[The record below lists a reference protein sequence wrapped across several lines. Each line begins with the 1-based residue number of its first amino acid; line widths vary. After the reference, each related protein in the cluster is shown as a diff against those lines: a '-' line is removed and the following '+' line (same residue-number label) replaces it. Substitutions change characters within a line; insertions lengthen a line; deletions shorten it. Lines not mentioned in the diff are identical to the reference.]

1 MAIMPHPPLIGLLV
15 EEGVG
20 LGPEAAD
27 MEGLHPEQG
36 HEQDP
41 ADSDDD
47 DSDEEYEPEG
57 QQRGRLFQLLGRYLY
72 PLFTLGLSPRCV
84 KAIRIFTATSRKTGA
99 LLKWRDCCL
108 CQLLHVQ
115 KSKAKQANERL
126 DQCNLGYG
134 ACGPCDETTADQVD
148 YIFALF

>member
-27 MEGLHPEQG
+27 LEGLHPEQAG

-41 ADSDDD
+41 ADSDDDD

-84 KAIRIFTATSRKTGA
+84 KRYPYLRG
-99 LLKWRDCCL
+99 
-108 CQLLHVQ
+108 
-115 KSKAKQANERL
+115 N
-126 DQCNLGYG
+126 
-134 ACGPCDETTADQVD
+134 
-148 YIFALF
+148 